1 MEDLFKKFIY
11 AGVGFVSRTNDR
23 VQDTINQLVK
33 ENKLSQSE
41 GEKIMAELMKNTDT
55 KRKEFE
61 TQLGSI
67 AKRVMKGMGVASDA
81 DVAELKKAVRGGS
94 SSSKSSAAS
103 SKAATGSTGGAKK
116 ASGSSAAAGKATTA
130 AKATTKAAGAA
141 STAAKKS
148 AAGSKGG
155 AATAKKSTAS
165 GASSEGGSSSSNA

>member
-41 GEKIMAELMKNTDT
+41 GEKIMSELMKNTDT

-61 TQLGSI
+61 TQLSSI
-67 AKRVMKGMGVASDA
+67 AKRVMKGMGVASDS

-94 SSSKSSAAS
+94 KSS
-103 SKAATGSTGGAKK
+103 
-116 ASGSSAAAGKATTA
+116 SSAAASKTATSSTGGTKKASSGSSSSAAGKAA
-130 AKATTKAAGAA
+130 AAPKAAAKAAGAA

-155 AATAKKSTAS
+155 AASGKKPAAA
-165 GASSEGGSSSSNA
+165 GASEGGSSASNA

>member
-23 VQDTINQLVK
+23 VQDTINQLVQ
-33 ENKLSQSE
+33 ENKLSQKE
-41 GEKIMAELMKNTDT
+41 GEKILKSLQKNSDT

-61 TQLGSI
+61 SQINSI
-67 AKRVMKGMGVASDA
+67 AKRVMKGMGVASNT
-81 DVAELKKAVRGGS
+81 DVEELKRTVKGTAGKSASTGS
-94 SSSKSSAAS
+94 S
-103 SKAATGSTGGAKK
+103 KK
-116 ASGSSAAAGKATTA
+116 ASAPAAADSAAGTAKTA

-155 AATAKKSTAS
+155 TAKKAS
-165 GASSEGGSSSSNA
+165 DSAAAGSAESAS

>member
-23 VQDTINQLVK
+23 VQDTINQLVQ
-33 ENKLSQSE
+33 ENKLSQKE
-41 GEKIMAELMKNTDT
+41 GEKILASLQKNTDT

-61 TQLGSI
+61 TQINSI
-67 AKRVMKGMGVASDA
+67 AKRVMKGMGVASST
-81 DVAELKKAVRGGS
+81 DVEELKRAVKGS
-94 SSSKSSAAS
+94 AGKSAS
-103 SKAATGSTGGAKK
+103 GSKK
-116 ASGSSAAAGKATTA
+116 ASAPAAEAPAAAKTA

-155 AATAKKSTAS
+155 AATAKKSAGAAPAGS
-165 GASSEGGSSSSNA
+165 GSEGGNA

>member
-23 VQDTINQLVK
+23 VQDTINQLVQ
-33 ENKLSQSE
+33 ENKLSQKE
-41 GEKIMAELMKNTDT
+41 GEQILKSLQKNTDT

-61 TQLGSI
+61 SQINSI
-67 AKRVMKGMGVASDA
+67 AKRVMKGMGVASST
-81 DVAELKKAVRGGS
+81 DVEELKRTVKGS
-94 SSSKSSAAS
+94 AGKSA
-103 SKAATGSTGGAKK
+103 STGGSKK
-116 ASGSSAAAGKATTA
+116 ASAPAADAAAPAKTA

-155 AATAKKSTAS
+155 AAKKSSDSAAS
-165 GASSEGGSSSSNA
+165 GSADSAS

>member
-23 VQDTINQLVK
+23 VQDTINQLVQ
-33 ENKLSQSE
+33 ENKLSQKE
-41 GEKIMAELMKNTDT
+41 GEKILKSLQKNSDT

-61 TQLGSI
+61 SQINSI
-67 AKRVMKGMGVASDA
+67 AKRVMKGMGVASNT
-81 DVAELKKAVRGGS
+81 DVEELKRTVKGS
-94 SSSKSSAAS
+94 GSKSASAS
-103 SKAATGSTGGAKK
+103 GTAKK
-116 ASGSSAAAGKATTA
+116 ASATTAADSAAGTAKTA

-155 AATAKKSTAS
+155 AAKKSSDSAAS
-165 GASSEGGSSSSNA
+165 GSADSAA

>member
-23 VQDTINQLVK
+23 VQDTINQLVQ
-33 ENKLSQSE
+33 ENKLSQKE
-41 GEKIMAELMKNTDT
+41 GEKILKSLQKNSDT

-61 TQLGSI
+61 TQINSI
-67 AKRVMKGMGVASDA
+67 AKRVMKGMGVASNSE
-81 DVAELKKAVRGGS
+81 VEELKRTVKGSGGS
-94 SSSKSSAAS
+94 
-103 SKAATGSTGGAKK
+103 AKK
-116 ASGSSAAAGKATTA
+116 ASTTTTAGTAAAPAKAA

-155 AATAKKSTAS
+155 AATAKKSAGTAAAGS
-165 GASSEGGSSSSNA
+165 AESAS

>member
-23 VQDTINQLVK
+23 VQDTINQLVQ
-33 ENKLSQSE
+33 ENKLSQKE
-41 GEKIMAELMKNTDT
+41 GEQILKSLQKNTDT

-61 TQLGSI
+61 TQINSI
-67 AKRVMKGMGVASDA
+67 AKRVMKGMGVASNA
-81 DVAELKKAVRGGS
+81 EVEELKRTVKGS
-94 SSSKSSAAS
+94 GSKSA
-103 SKAATGSTGGAKK
+103 GS
-116 ASGSSAAAGKATTA
+116 AAGKKTAAPAAAAAPAPAKTA

-155 AATAKKSTAS
+155 AAKKAS
-165 GASSEGGSSSSNA
+165 GPAASTPESAS